1 MPVTGLIT
9 KPTRRRRTWVSR
21 FVVAALG
28 CLVFPGCAGQ
38 SSNSPA
44 ATPTAS
50 GPASTASAT
59 YSVQL
64 CSEAAEYQMAA
75 NTMATIDAT
84 TAGSDAVEKAVLDLQ
99 TATDNLIAV
108 AAAEN
113 QFGPQ
118 LAELEKASTS
128 LDATIEGLP
137 SQDNVPTNLGEITP
151 SVTAVEQA
159 AKPIINSLQS
169 GCPSVPPAVTPP
181 TS

>member
-1 MPVTGLIT
+1 MPVTGLVA
-9 KPTRRRRTWVSR
+9 KPTRRRRTWVAR
-21 FVVAALG
+21 IVVAAVG

-50 GPASTASAT
+50 GPASTT

-75 NTMATIDAT
+75 NTMATIDAS

-137 SQDNVPTNLGEITP
+137 SQDSVSANLGEIMP

-159 AKPIINSLQS
+159 AKPIMDSLRP
-169 GCPSVPPAVTPP
+169 GCPPVPPAVTPP

>member
-1 MPVTGLIT
+1 
-9 KPTRRRRTWVSR
+9 
-21 FVVAALG
+21 
-28 CLVFPGCAGQ
+28 
-38 SSNSPA
+38 
-44 ATPTAS
+44 
-50 GPASTASAT
+50 
-59 YSVQL
+59 
-64 CSEAAEYQMAA
+64 MAA
-75 NTMATIDAT
+75 NTMATIDAS
-84 TAGSDAVEKAVLDLQ
+84 TAGSDAVEKALLDLQ

-137 SQDNVPTNLGEITP
+137 SQGNGSTNLGEITP

-159 AKPIINSLQS
+159 AKPVMDSLQPA
-169 GCPSVPPAVTPP
+169 CPSVPPAVTRP

>member
-1 MPVTGLIT
+1 
-9 KPTRRRRTWVSR
+9 
-21 FVVAALG
+21 
-28 CLVFPGCAGQ
+28 
-38 SSNSPA
+38 
-44 ATPTAS
+44 
-50 GPASTASAT
+50 
-59 YSVQL
+59 
-64 CSEAAEYQMAA
+64 MAA
-75 NTMATIDAT
+75 NTMATIDAS

-137 SQDNVPTNLGEITP
+137 SQDSVSANLGEIMP

-159 AKPIINSLQS
+159 AKPIMDSLRP